1 MYRHPYV
8 ANDKKETLNGG
19 LSNWR
24 DFNEE
29 DDLRRYDPIKGV
41 AGFRRFWSFA
51 CESFK
56 SNYCQD

>member
-41 AGFRRFWSFA
+41 AGFRRF
-51 CESFK
+51 
-56 SNYCQD
+56 